1 MGHGIQVRSLGVK
14 KSIKA
19 RLIVTFVGITVIAF
33 SMIMLANHFLLEKY
47 YVTKKIDSIKV
58 VYEELNHYEKLT
70 DKKLQDLK
78 SLCIEKNISWLIMDT
93 YHSEILY
100 YDSRNPNRLYASLF
114 GYITGIESMKTSILE
129 REETYT
135 LEIKRDMELDYL
147 DMWGI
152 LDNQDVFLIR
162 LPMAG
167 IKDSMEISNMF
178 YLYTGVVVVL
188 ISILAIWYLSKRIT
202 RPVEELTNISKRMCE
217 LDFDARYESGG

>member
-147 DMWGI
+147 DMWH
-152 LDNQDVFLIR
+152 LCLQ
-162 LPMAG
+162 
-167 IKDSMEISNMF
+167 
-178 YLYTGVVVVL
+178 LYQMLLNLQLLLVSCLCLFPLHRIFQVQ
-188 ISILAIWYLSKRIT
+188 IHIYKNYILA
-202 RPVEELTNISKRMCE
+202 
-217 LDFDARYESGG
+217 FHF